1 MKVVHLLSSFS
12 AGGAELLVKDI
23 ALNTDRSV
31 DVEVWAMGNTSD
43 ENFENNYIEE
53 LKAHNIRSVNV
64 GKAAGRNHISAIIRL
79 RGLLK
84 ESKPDVVN
92 AHSELCTFYLVLASI
107 GLGILLVETIHNTV
121 INYAKLQ
128 KYLAKPFLKKFVAI
142 SRKCSAVIQN
152 ILGVDTKDIELIYNG
167 IDIKKFQQKVRT
179 IDPIVRNIIVIGR
192 LDVQK
197 DHHTLLKAY
206 AILVKKMKENG
217 LQIPRL
223 NIAGKGI
230 LLNEL
235 LKLSKEM
242 NIDEYT
248 DFLGVRN
255 DISELLYKNDLWVM
269 SSKWEGLSIALLEAM
284 ASGIPIIATNV
295 GSNDELIDN
304 NINGTLVE
312 KESPEV
318 LSGEIYRLIHDYEKR
333 CRYSEKAK
341 QKSLGFNIK
350 QCADNYTKLYKSLL
364 ANEQRQLQLKGSVEI
379 TNSR

>member
-1 MKVVHLLSSFS
+1 MKIVHLLSSFS

-43 ENFENNYIEE
+43 ENFEKNYIDE
-53 LKAHNIRSVNV
+53 LLTHNIRAVNV
-64 GKAAGRNHISAIIRL
+64 GKAAGRNHISAIIKL

-107 GLGILLVETIHNTV
+107 GLGILLLETIHNTV
-121 INYAKLQ
+121 INYVRLQ

-142 SRKCSAVIQN
+142 SRKCSAVIQS
-152 ILGVDTKDIELIYNG
+152 ILGVDTKDIELVYNG

-179 IDPIVRNIIVIGR
+179 IDPIVSNIIVIGR

-206 AILVKKMKENG
+206 RILVNELKENS

-223 NIAGKGI
+223 NIVGKGI

-235 LKLSKEM
+235 LKLAKEM
-242 NIDEYT
+242 NIDEYVN
-248 DFLGVRN
+248 FLGVRN
-255 DISELLYKNDLWVM
+255 DISELLYQNDLWVM

-304 NINGTLVE
+304 GVNGTLVE
-312 KESPEV
+312 KESPEE
-318 LSGEIYRLIHDYEKR
+318 LAGEIYRLIYDREKR
-333 CRYSEKAK
+333 CRYSEIAKEKA
-341 QKSLGFNIK
+341 LGFNIK
-350 QCADNYTKLYKSLL
+350 QCADNYTKLYRSLL
-364 ANEQRQLQLKGSVEI
+364 ATEQPGLQLKGSSV
-379 TNSR
+379 